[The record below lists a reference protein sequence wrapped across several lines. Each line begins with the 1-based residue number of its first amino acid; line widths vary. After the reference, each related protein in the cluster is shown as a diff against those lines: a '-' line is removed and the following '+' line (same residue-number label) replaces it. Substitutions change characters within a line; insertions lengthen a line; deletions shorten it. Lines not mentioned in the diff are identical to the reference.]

1 MDRKIHNEDTA
12 VGGGGGEI
20 RGGITRINS
29 SKSVGQDRRGRM
41 IDDDEK

>member
-12 VGGGGGEI
+12 VGGGGEI

>member
-12 VGGGGGEI
+12 MGGGEI

>member
-1 MDRKIHNEDTA
+1 MKTRPWE
-12 VGGGGGEI
+12 GGGGEI

>member
-12 VGGGGGEI
+12 VGGVGGGI
-20 RGGITRINS
+20 RGGITHINS